1 MLTLYLFT
9 FAFKLILYEKTLLL
23 LLCGAL
29 TTSLSFGRSE
39 YEQSKKE
46 GESPTPVIAHSA
58 GKRLVKGTWLLGG
71 TLSAKS
77 NSLSDIDL
85 LVLDIEKFNQRA
97 FNLRLE
103 GSYFFKENLSAGLGL
118 QFGED
123 KAELVANLLNNSYKR
138 DIRNFNRTYGVLG
151 FIKNHI
157 PVSSNNVF
165 YVTNQT
171 ELFYGYKSGPSETF
185 IDDILER
192 QYAVKHSMGLTI
204 RPGILIFL
212 TDNFAF
218 DLNMGVLGFSHSE
231 ENVNY
236 SYPPN
241 NPPTEDN
248 RKGDTKNKSTD
259 LNLKFDLL
267 KVGFGFSYYF

>member
-1 MLTLYLFT
+1 M
-9 FAFKLILYEKTLLL
+9 KKTLLFL
-23 LLCGAL
+23 LFGAL
-29 TTSLSFGRSE
+29 TVGLSFGHSE
-39 YEQSKKE
+39 YEKSDTTV
-46 GESPTPVIAHSA
+46 ESPTPVIAHAA

-71 TLSAKS
+71 TFSAKS
-77 NSLSDIDL
+77 NNLSDIDL
-85 LVLDIEKFNQRA
+85 LVVDVEKFDQRA

-103 GSYFFKENLSAGLGL
+103 GSYFFKENLSLGLGL

-123 KAELVANLLNNSYKR
+123 KADLKANLLNNSYTR

-171 ELFYGYKSGPSETF
+171 ELFYGYKSGPSETY

-231 ENVNY
+231 QNVSY
-236 SYPPN
+236 TYPPN
-241 NPPTEDN
+241 NPPSESN
-248 RKGDTKNKSTD
+248 RKEDTKNTTTD

>member
-1 MLTLYLFT
+1 M
-9 FAFKLILYEKTLLL
+9 KKTLLF

-29 TTSLSFGRSE
+29 TTTLSFGQSE
-39 YEQSKKE
+39 KDQLNIAQ
-46 GESPTPVIAHSA
+46 ESTTPVIAHSG
-58 GKRLVKGTWLLGG
+58 GKQLVKGTWLLGG

-77 NSLSDIDL
+77 NSINDIDL
-85 LVLDIEKFNQRA
+85 LMLDVEKFDQRA

-103 GSYFFKENLSAGLGL
+103 GAYFFKENISVGLGI

-123 KAELVANLLNNSYKR
+123 KLDLAANFLDNSFRR
-138 DIRNFNRTYGVLG
+138 DIRNFSRSYGFLG

-157 PVSSNNVF
+157 PVSSSNLF

-171 ELFYGYKSGPSETF
+171 ELFYGYKSGPSETY
-185 IDDILER
+185 ISDILER

-218 DLNMGVLGFSHSE
+218 DLNMGVLGFSHSQ
-231 ENVNY
+231 ENVSY
-236 SYPPN
+236 EYPPN
-241 NPPTEDN
+241 NLPTEN
-248 RKGDTKNKSTD
+248 SRKRDSKNKTTG

>member
-1 MLTLYLFT
+1 MR
-9 FAFKLILYEKTLLL
+9 KTLLIVL
-23 LLCGAL
+23 FVAL
-29 TTSLSFGRSE
+29 TLSISFAENNTKLLYAKDDS
-39 YEQSKKE
+39 SD
-46 GESPTPVIAHSA
+46 SPVAHSV

-85 LVLDIEKFNQRA
+85 LVLDVEKFDQRA
-97 FNLRLE
+97 FNMRLE
-103 GSYFFKENLSAGLGL
+103 GAYFFKENLSAGLGL

-123 KAELVANLLNNSYKR
+123 KVDLVANLLNNSYKR
-138 DIRNFNRTYGVLG
+138 DIRNYNRSYGALG

-171 ELFYGYKSGPSETF
+171 ELFYGYNSGPSETY
-185 IDDILER
+185 INDILER
-192 QYAVKHSMGLTI
+192 QYAVKHSVGLTI
-204 RPGILIFL
+204 RPGILVFL

-218 DLNMGVLGFSHSE
+218 DLNMGVLGFSHSSQ
-231 ENVNY
+231 NVSY

-241 NPPTEDN
+241 NQPTENN
-248 RKGDTKNKSTD
+248 RKESAKNKSTN

-267 KVGFGFSYYF
+267 KIGFGFSYYY

>member
-1 MLTLYLFT
+1 MKKTILFLLFT
-9 FAFKLILYEKTLLL
+9 VASF
-23 LLCGAL
+23 
-29 TTSLSFGRSE
+29 SLSFATNE
-39 YEQSKKE
+39 YKLSKE
-46 GESPTPVIAHSA
+46 NDTPVAHSA
-58 GKRLVKGTWLLGG
+58 GKKLVKGTWLLGG
-71 TLSAKS
+71 TFSAKS

-85 LVLDIEKFNQRA
+85 LVVDVEKFDQRA

-103 GSYFFKENLSAGLGL
+103 GSYFFKENISVGLGL

-123 KAELVANLLNNSYKR
+123 KADLVADLLNNSYER
-138 DIRNFNRTYGVLG
+138 DIRNFSRSYGVLG

-157 PVSSNNVF
+157 PVSSNDVF

-171 ELFYGYKSGPSETF
+171 ELYYGFKSGPSETY
-185 IDDILER
+185 ISEILER
-192 QYAVKHSMGLTI
+192 KYAKKHSIGVSI

-218 DLNMGVLGFSHSE
+218 DLNMGILGFSHSQ
-231 ENVNY
+231 ENVTY
-236 SYPPN
+236 EYPPN
-241 NPPTEDN
+241 NTPSDDTRKNDSKN
-248 RKGDTKNKSTD
+248 RSTN